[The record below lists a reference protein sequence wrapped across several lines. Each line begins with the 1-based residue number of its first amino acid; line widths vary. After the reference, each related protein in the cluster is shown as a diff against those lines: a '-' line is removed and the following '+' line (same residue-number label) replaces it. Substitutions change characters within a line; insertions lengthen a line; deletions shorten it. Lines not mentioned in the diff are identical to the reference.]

1 MHETKVTKIAR
12 GHMQASID
20 SMGAELVRLTLDGND
35 YLWGGDKRW
44 WPRHSPV
51 LFPIVG
57 NIRDDQATSPA
68 GPIRLGRHGLA
79 RNLEHRIVDIRPDS
93 VSYQLE
99 SSPKTLKAFP
109 YPFRLSMTYR
119 IIGDATLEQR
129 FEVENTGEIPLPFCI
144 GGHPA
149 FNVPCGSTEGTSGQE
164 RAGEAFSDYSL
175 HFAKRWSYT
184 APTIDTSTGLL
195 DFSRRIDLLGD
206 DDTLPLTHGLFDVDT
221 LVFEDVPDSTVTL
234 SGGSDGHG
242 VRVDFDG
249 FRYLGV
255 WSAAGHAPFVALE
268 PWTGCA
274 TATDEDDGF
283 AHKRGMVELAPGEIE
298 VKTFEITLF

>member
-1 MHETKVTKIAR
+1 MHETKVTKIAKGR
-12 GHMQASID
+12 MQASID
-20 SMGAELVRLTLDGND
+20 SMGAELVRLTLDGRD
-35 YLWGGDKRW
+35 YLWGGDARW
-44 WPRHSPV
+44 WPRHAPV

-57 NIRDDQATSPA
+57 NIRDDQATSAA

-79 RNLEHRIVDIRPDS
+79 RNYEHRIVDIKPDS

-99 SSPKTLKAFP
+99 SSPRTLEAFP

-119 IIGDATLEQR
+119 IIGEATLEQR
-129 FEVENTGEIPLPFCI
+129 FEVENTGEVPLPFCI

-149 FNVPCGSTEGTSGQE
+149 FNVPCGSTAGTGPSE
-164 RAGEAFSDYSL
+164 RAGEGFSDYSL
-175 HFAKRWSYT
+175 SFARRWSYT

-195 DFSRRIDLLGD
+195 DFSKRLDLLHD
-206 DDTLPLTHGLFDVDT
+206 ADTMPLTHELFDVDT
-221 LVFEDVPDSTVTL
+221 LVFEDVPSSTVTL

-242 VRVDFDG
+242 VTVDFDG

-255 WSAAGHAPFVALE
+255 WSAAGHAPFVAIE

-274 TATDEDDGF
+274 TAADEDDVF
-283 AHKRGMVELAPGEIE
+283 EHKRGMVELAPGEIE
-298 VKTFEITLF
+298 VKTFEVTLF